1 MFDQK
6 PGIRDRLAGA
16 VVVWLTTVTPE
27 GQPQSSPVWFIVDGE
42 ELLVFSRDGTPRVR
56 NIRANPRVA
65 INLDTLDDGEDVV
78 TMEGI
83 ARIDDA
89 GAPATET
96 PAFLEKYLSR
106 ITGFGWTAA
115 SFARD
120 YPLHLRIRPTR
131 LRTI

>member
-106 ITGFGWTAA
+106 IKGFGWTAA